1 MKNCYIF
8 GYGSLINSNS
18 RSITGI
24 TGEGI
29 PVRINKIKRSWCATS
44 KANPMASVGI
54 ESDINCS
61 CNGVLFP
68 IDQKELSKFDA
79 RETGYYR
86 EFLPKSQINF
96 LSEDIL
102 IGEDVWIYFAKQ
114 TNHPCP
120 NQPIVQSYVDVI
132 IEGCLEISLD
142 FTAEFLKTTTGW
154 EYTWIDD
161 RLFPKYPR
169 PLDNSNPY
177 QKIDRIIQNMIPG
190 LLDHRTAA

>member
-29 PVRINKIKRSWCATS
+29 PVRINKVKRSWYATS

-54 ESDINCS
+54 ESDINSS

-68 IDQKELSKFDA
+68 IDQKELSNFDA

-86 EFLPKSQINF
+86 ESVPKSQIHF
-96 LSEDIL
+96 LSDDIP
-102 IGEDVWIYFAKQ
+102 IREDVWIYFAKQ
-114 TNHPCP
+114 RNHPCR

-132 IEGCLEISLD
+132 IEGCLEIGLE
-142 FTAEFLKTTTGW
+142 FTSEFLKTTTGW
-154 EYTWIDD
+154 EYTWIND

-169 PLDNSNPY
+169 PLDNPNAS
-177 QKIDRIIQNMIPG
+177 QKIDRIIQDMTPG
-190 LLDHRTAA
+190 LFDHRTAA